1 MNRKTAAVSAGVV
14 AGALAAGMIG
24 SALVRR
30 RHPRNV
36 EPLGPPPPEDLGPV
50 DSFDSTELAVRA
62 AGDPEA
68 PVVLLAH
75 GFSLDM
81 SSWWAVWPELAK
93 DFRVIAL
100 DLRSH
105 GASGRAV
112 HGRRRPRRQHFP
124 AEEPRLLQL
133 PKRQRERSRRDSRE
147 RGA

>member
-112 HGRRRPRRQHFP
+112 HGRRRPRRQHFA